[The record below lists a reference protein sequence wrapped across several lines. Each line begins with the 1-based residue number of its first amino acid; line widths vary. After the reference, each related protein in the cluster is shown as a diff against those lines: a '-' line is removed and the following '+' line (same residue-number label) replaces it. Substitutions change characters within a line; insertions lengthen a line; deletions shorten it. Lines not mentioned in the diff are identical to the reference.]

1 MLFLPFQFLNK
12 DTIYISQNKGIMY
25 KIGSAWL

>member
-12 DTIYISQNKGIMY
+12 DIICVSQNKGIMY

>member
-12 DTIYISQNKGIMY
+12 DLISVSQSKGIRY
-25 KIGSAWL
+25 KIGSAGL